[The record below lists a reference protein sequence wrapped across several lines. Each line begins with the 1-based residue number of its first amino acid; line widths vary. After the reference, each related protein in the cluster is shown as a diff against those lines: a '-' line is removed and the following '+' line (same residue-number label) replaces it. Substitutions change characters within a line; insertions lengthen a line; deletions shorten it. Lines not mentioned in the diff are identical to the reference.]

1 MQIWISA
8 VRISW
13 DPSFAQ
19 LQPFLLFSATVSAT
33 VRCEGKS
40 RDKERHSLPWL
51 VTCLTPAR
59 HPPSNDSLDTQ
70 HLGSHATQAS
80 HQHGKDPAWDHTALR
95 WGGANFVL
103 AFIPNHTT
111 SNQTQEQWLEN
122 LPHGKLPERS
132 GNWDISERT
141 EWQTGRK
148 GVSPTKENYLQH
160 ELRPG

>member
-40 RDKERHSLPWL
+40 RDKERHSLPRL

-59 HPPSNDSLDTQ
+59 HPPSKDSLDTQ
-70 HLGSHATQAS
+70 HLGSHATQAP

-95 WGGANFVL
+95 WGGVL
-103 AFIPNHTT
+103 TLSLTSSPTTHHPTRHRSNDWRTCPMGSCQKGAGTGIFLKGQSDRRGGREYLPPRKIT
-111 SNQTQEQWLEN
+111 SNM
-122 LPHGKLPERS
+122 S
-132 GNWDISERT
+132 
-141 EWQTGRK
+141 
-148 GVSPTKENYLQH
+148 
-160 ELRPG
+160 